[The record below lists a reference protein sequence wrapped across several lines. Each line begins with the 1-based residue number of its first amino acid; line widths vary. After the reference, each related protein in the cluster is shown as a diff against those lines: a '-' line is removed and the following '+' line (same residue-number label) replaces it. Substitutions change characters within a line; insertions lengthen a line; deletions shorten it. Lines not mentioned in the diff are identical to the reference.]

1 MGRGDRDARV
11 AVRARTAND
20 GNDRSVG
27 HRVLAIG
34 SRARQCG
41 LVYFF
46 YVSSSTEIYTA
57 KSANALGQS
66 ILMNMPEKCDQKVC
80 TNVVLVV

>member
-1 MGRGDRDARV
+1 MTATTEASGTESLRS
-11 AVRARTAND
+11 AV
-20 GNDRSVG
+20 
-27 HRVLAIG
+27 
-34 SRARQCG
+34 G
-41 LVYFF
+41 LVNAG
-46 YVSSSTEIYTA
+46 SLATAPPIHTA